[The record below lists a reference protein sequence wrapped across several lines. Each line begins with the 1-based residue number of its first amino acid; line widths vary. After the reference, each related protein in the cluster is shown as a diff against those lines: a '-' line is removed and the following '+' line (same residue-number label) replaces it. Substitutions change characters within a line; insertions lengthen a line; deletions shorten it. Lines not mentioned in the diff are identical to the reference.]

1 MRASNMRIGLFGGTF
16 NPIHRGHL
24 WAALEVQKRFNLDR
38 IFLIPAALPPH
49 KTSGQVAKADHRLGM
64 INLAVADCSGLT
76 VSDVELNRL
85 GPSYTI
91 DTIRYFK
98 DTLDRDARIF
108 LIMGLDAFL
117 EIHTWKSHQEL
128 LEQIAFIVIA
138 RPGKDYAEVRQ
149 GWEALAVYFKSTLSA
164 DYQFDAADGCYKSD
178 RKQPVYICDI
188 QALDISST
196 KIREKVKKKQS
207 IKNLVS
213 PGVADY
219 IQSKGLYR

>member
-1 MRASNMRIGLFGGTF
+1 MHIGLFGGTF

-24 WAALEVQKRFNLDR
+24 WAASEVKKRFNLDQ
-38 IFLIPAALPPH
+38 ISLIPAALPPH
-49 KTSGQVAKADHRLGM
+49 KAPGQVAKADDRLAM
-64 INLAVADCSGLT
+64 INLAVADFSGFT
-76 VSDVELNRL
+76 VSDVELNRS

-98 DTLDRDARIF
+98 QSLGEDARIY
-108 LIMGLDAFL
+108 LIMGLDAFI

-138 RPGKDYAEVRQ
+138 RPGEGYADARQ
-149 GWEALAVYFKSTLSA
+149 GWEVLAAYLKSTLSA
-164 DYQFDAADGCYKSD
+164 DFQFGNADACYTSKG
-178 RKQPVYICDI
+178 KQPIYIRDVK
-188 QALDISST
+188 ALDISST

-207 IKNLVS
+207 IEGLVP

-219 IQSKGLYR
+219 IRLKGLYR